1 MIGKIRKAIDNK
13 FIYYPIIMVIYIIV
27 FVFWGDNAVLLWK
40 DSSAYLAFDNRVG
53 IMPIYPL
60 LLHINKIIFGEGLFL
75 YFIVAEQT
83 VFTMGCVFCFTEYI
97 RKRFTLSY
105 FCTYPLIII
114 SISMPF
120 TVNYPLSISNHD
132 IMTEALAYPFFY
144 IYMVIFLKAIFDKR
158 YKDFI
163 FLILASTGL
172 ALLRTQLQLIIVFN
186 AAAFFYVAWMHGRK
200 YSLKKQMLRVIGII
214 VGCIIIIGIGEVG
227 ILGANFLGQKA
238 VVALNSMPN
247 IVSETDTEN
256 NVAEKSN
263 VVSQETGVGNVTKQY
278 GHLIIDK
285 AIYEINE
292 EDYLLFDDN
301 EMKKLC
307 IAIFEEADARKS
319 RYVYAQEGLWKWKDI
334 MEGIASGTSIAISG
348 WTQYYD
354 DNPNTY
360 LTYESVNDIAFVL
373 LKEHFGRVFYHTL
386 CMMPQGFICTVFF
399 QKEQIYM
406 LCHIIM
412 IFIYLSAFALV
423 IWAYRVREI
432 PNIYAEFLLG
442 CIVINI
448 LFVII
453 LSTLF
458 FSMQRYL
465 IYCFGIFYVAYYLML
480 LRVYTHYADRKSRMG
495 KVL

>member
-1 MIGKIRKAIDNK
+1 
-13 FIYYPIIMVIYIIV
+13 
-27 FVFWGDNAVLLWK
+27 
-40 DSSAYLAFDNRVG
+40 
-53 IMPIYPL
+53 
-60 LLHINKIIFGEGLFL
+60 
-75 YFIVAEQT
+75 
-83 VFTMGCVFCFTEYI
+83 
-97 RKRFTLSY
+97 
-105 FCTYPLIII
+105 
-114 SISMPF
+114 
-120 TVNYPLSISNHD
+120 
-132 IMTEALAYPFFY
+132 
-144 IYMVIFLKAIFDKR
+144 
-158 YKDFI
+158 
-163 FLILASTGL
+163 
-172 ALLRTQLQLIIVFN
+172 
-186 AAAFFYVAWMHGRK
+186 
-200 YSLKKQMLRVIGII
+200 MLRVIGII

-238 VVALNSMPN
+238 VVALNSVPN

-399 QKEQIYM
+399 KKNK
-406 LCHIIM
+406 
-412 IFIYLSAFALV
+412 FICCV
-423 IWAYRVREI
+423 
-432 PNIYAEFLLG
+432 
-442 CIVINI
+442 
-448 LFVII
+448 
-453 LSTLF
+453 T
-458 FSMQRYL
+458 
-465 IYCFGIFYVAYYLML
+465 
-480 LRVYTHYADRKSRMG
+480 
-495 KVL
+495 